1 MIHQMTRRMIRMKH
15 SGGRRAAVTL
25 FAAFVGMF
33 VPMAVA
39 PSAEAPSPIAAH
51 SASPPIAGH
60 PARTASL
67 VPAASMPG
75 GPTQSNHV
83 PSPSE
88 FFGVEIGAPGVLI
101 SHSKILEYY
110 RLLEERSD
118 RVQIHILGQTTEG
131 RPFYYAVVTSPDNMD
146 RLGELVEMNSKL
158 YDPRGVSADEAER
171 IIRDGKTF
179 VIVNHQIHATE
190 VGASQAAILLAH
202 HLATSDDH
210 EVRAI
215 LDNTVVLHVP
225 VHNPDGQEMV
235 TEWLGRWRGTQYQNS
250 SPPFLYQKYVGHD
263 NNRDWYMFTQVE
275 TRHSITM
282 QNRYHPQ
289 FTLDQHQ
296 MGSGASRIF
305 VPPFEDPWEPNVDGA
320 LIASNN
326 LIGTYM
332 GQYMT
337 TKGLAGVEWK
347 ERYDGWSP
355 ARAYYH
361 THGGVRIL
369 TEVASARFADAVEVP
384 FDQLPEE
391 FRRAKWNFP
400 MVWPGGTWS
409 FSDVVDYHYTAA
421 MGALRAA
428 TDLREQLL
436 TGMYVAQE
444 RSVSP
449 PAGSP
454 YAFLL
459 PPWQTDPPT
468 MAALLEVLR
477 VADVEV
483 HQAQGPFAAG
493 GEQYPAGTYVVKVAQ
508 PAGRFAKSVLE
519 IQDYPRIFQ
528 YEGGPL
534 DPPYDVTAHTLP
546 LLMNVTV
553 DTVDE
558 PFSADLVE
566 IEQPAPPAG
575 GVRVL
580 VEGVEAPEARTRA
593 LLLDPRVNNSYA
605 AAVELAGS
613 GLGRALR
620 PFRAG
625 GRDWPAGT
633 FVLEVPEAEGA
644 ALPLLRQADE
654 LAERHYL
661 EIIGV
666 TTAPEVPTAY
676 VGAPRVAIYQSYSPS
691 MPEGWFRYVLDQYG
705 IPYDILHYDDIRAG
719 DLLPYGVIFLP
730 PGGGSPRMM
739 VEGRSSDGRP
749 GSQVPPQYA
758 GGIGPEG
765 VAALEEFVEEGG
777 ILCTWSSAWNF
788 LTEYMGVDARSV
800 TADLDSAD
808 FNIPGSILR
817 VLVDTDNPL
826 GYGMNEES
834 AVLFRSDAA
843 WPVETPGA
851 NAVARYP
858 NEDLLL
864 SGWIQGGEY
873 LAEQAAMLEV
883 PRGRGRM
890 VMIGFSPEYR
900 AQAYLTYKLMFNA
913 NFYPR
918 SEESS

>member
-1 MIHQMTRRMIRMKH
+1 MFRVNH
-15 SGGRRAAVTL
+15 SSDCRTVLKSLAAV
-25 FAAFVGMF
+25 AGAFVLTAMTPQSG
-33 VPMAVA
+33 VT
-39 PSAEAPSPIAAH
+39 
-51 SASPPIAGH
+51 SPPIAGQLW
-60 PARTASL
+60 TNG
-67 VPAASMPG
+67 AASSPAGVHAGSTQTG
-75 GPTQSNHV
+75 GVQS
-83 PSPSE
+83 PAE
-88 FFGVEIGAPGVLI
+88 FFGKEIGAPGVLI
-101 SHSKILEYY
+101 PHAKILEYY

-131 RPFYYAVVTSPDNMD
+131 RPFYYAVVTAPDN
-146 RLGELVEMNSKL
+146 LEHLQELVEMNSKL
-158 YDPRGVSADEAER
+158 YDPRGVSADEVEQ

-179 VIVNHQIHATE
+179 VIINHQIHATE

-202 HLATSDDH
+202 HLATSDDS
-210 EVRAI
+210 EVQAI
-215 LDNTVVLHVP
+215 LDDTVLLHVP

-235 TEWLGRWRGTQYQNS
+235 TEWLGRWRGTQYQNAP
-250 SPPFLYQKYVGHD
+250 PPFLYQKYVGHD

-289 FTLDQHQ
+289 FTVDQHQ
-296 MGSGASRIF
+296 MGSGTSRIF

-369 TEVASARFADAVEVP
+369 TEVASARFADAIEIP
-384 FDQLPEE
+384 FDRLPEG

-400 MVWPGGTWS
+400 LVWPGGTWS
-409 FSDVVDYHYTAA
+409 FADVVEYHYTAA

-428 TDLREQLL
+428 TDLRQQLL
-436 TGMYVAQE
+436 TGMYVAQQ
-444 RSVSP
+444 RSVTP

-454 YAFLL
+454 YAFVL
-459 PPWQTDPPT
+459 PPRQTDPPT
-468 MAALLEVLR
+468 MEALLEVLR
-477 VADVEV
+477 IADVEV
-483 HQAQGPFAAG
+483 HRAEGLFVAG
-493 GEQYPAGTYVVKVAQ
+493 GEEYPAGTYVVKVAQ

-519 IQDYPRIFQ
+519 VQDYPRILQ

-534 DPPYDVTAHTLP
+534 DSPYDVTAHTLP

-553 DTVDE
+553 DQIDE

-566 IEQPAPPAG
+566 VSESEGGAG
-575 GVRVL
+575 VVKVL
-580 VEGVEAPEARTRA
+580 VDGMEAPGHRA
-593 LLLDPRVNNSYA
+593 QTFLFDPRINNSYA

-613 GLGRALR
+613 GLSRALR
-620 PFRAG
+620 PFQAG

-633 FVLEVPEAEGA
+633 FVLEVPQAEGA
-644 ALPLLRQADE
+644 ALPLFRQVEE
-654 LAERHYL
+654 LAERHHL
-661 EIIGV
+661 EVIGV
-666 TTAPEVPTAY
+666 TAELVVPTAY
-676 VGAPRVAIYQSYSPS
+676 VGEPRVAIYQSYSPS

-705 IPYDILHYDDIRAG
+705 IPYDILHYDDIRAA
-719 DLLPYGVIFLP
+719 DLLPYRVIFLP

-739 VEGRSSDGRP
+739 VEGRASEERP
-749 GSQVPPQYA
+749 GARVPPEYA
-758 GGIGPEG
+758 GGIGQEG

-777 ILCTWSSAWNF
+777 ILYTWSSAWNF
-788 LTEYMGVDARSV
+788 LTEYLGVDAASV
-800 TADLDSAD
+800 TADLDNAS

-817 VLVDTDNPL
+817 VLVDTENPL
-826 GYGMNEES
+826 GYGLNEES
-834 AVLFRSDAA
+834 AVLFRSDSA
-843 WPVETPGA
+843 WPTEVPGA

-858 NEDLLL
+858 SGDLLL
-864 SGWIQGGEY
+864 SGWVQGEQY
-873 LAEQAAMLEV
+873 LANQAAMLEV

-890 VMIGFSPEYR
+890 VMVGFSPEYR

-913 NFYPR
+913 IFYPR
-918 SEESS
+918 AEESR